1 MPKIRILVVDDAA
14 VFRRAVAEEL
24 SNDPALEVV
33 GTAANGR
40 IALAKM
46 PQVCPDIV
54 ILDVE
59 MPEMDGL
66 TTLKELR
73 KTYPRLPVI
82 MFSALTERGAEAT
95 LDALALGA
103 TDYFTKPVNEGGLD
117 ASLRVVREQLV
128 PEIKA
133 LCASTLAR
141 GMESDTKRQESGLR
155 DQASPINKR
164 EAADSQWLRPSLD
177 GRPSPVHIL
186 AIGTSTGGP
195 NALAEVFRRLPGD
208 FPVPIVIVQHMPPM
222 FTRLLAERMSAE
234 FSIRVQE
241 GSSGTVLQP
250 GHVWIAPGD
259 YHMTVVR
266 DGVKARLMLH
276 QDPPE
281 NSCRPAA
288 DVLLRSVAKSFG
300 SNSLAVILT
309 GMGQDGLR
317 GCEAIRQAG
326 GHILAQDEAT
336 SVVWGMPG
344 YVTRAGL
351 ADRVLPLSLIGDE
364 IMRRV
369 TGSGVRSEESRGQ
382 GSGVRSQG

>member
-14 VFRRAVAEEL
+14 VFRRAVADEL
-24 SNDPALEVV
+24 SNDPALDVV

-46 PQVCPDIV
+46 PQVSPDIV

-66 TTLKELR
+66 ATLKELR

-103 TDYFTKPVNEGGLD
+103 TDYFTKPTNEGGLD
-117 ASLRVVREQLV
+117 ASLKVIREELI

-133 LCASTLAR
+133 LCH
-141 GMESDTKRQESGLR
+141 RQVNERTDAKGIPNSIL
-155 DQASPINKR
+155 
-164 EAADSQWLRPSLD
+164 PSSIVSHPALTSHAPP
-177 GRPSPVHIL
+177 GQVQIL
-186 AIGTSTGGP
+186 AIATSTGGP
-195 NALAEVFRRLPGD
+195 NALAEVFRGLPAD

-234 FSIRVQE
+234 FPIRVQE

-250 GHVWIAPGD
+250 GHAWIAPGD
-259 YHMTVVR
+259 HHMIVVR
-266 DGVKARLMLH
+266 DGTKVRLMLH

-288 DVLLRSVAKSFG
+288 DVLLRSVAKTFAA
-300 SNSLAVILT
+300 NSLAVILT

-317 GCEAIRQAG
+317 GCEAIQEAG
-326 GHILAQDEAT
+326 GQILAQDEAT

-344 YVTRAGL
+344 YVARAGL
-351 ADRVLPLSLIGDE
+351 ADRVLPLSLIADE
-364 IMRRV
+364 IVRRV
-369 TGSGVRSEESRGQ
+369 KK
-382 GSGVRSQG
+382 